1 MDSARRPERRS
12 LNSRSLIA
20 STLLGRHPATL
31 SGKLLVALGELFGIA
46 PGTTR
51 VALTRMV
58 QNRELVNHD
67 GGYTLAGPLAERQK
81 RQDASRQNEVTEQRE
96 WDGLWDQWIVRGEA
110 RSADQRAEFRR
121 AAIAL
126 KLAELRDG
134 VWLRPANLAEDRVS
148 DAVAVLEAQAD
159 RFQARPEEPRLLATT
174 LWDLNQWQLVAA
186 EMLAEIE
193 ADQIDEVPE
202 SFGLAAEVVRHLL
215 YDPALP
221 PDLLG
226 DTWPGADLRAAYNH
240 HERRLQ
246 KALSAFYREN

>member
-58 QNRELVNHD
+58 QNGELVNGD
-67 GGYTLAGPLAERQK
+67 GDYTLAGGLAERQK
-81 RQDASRQNEVTEQRE
+81 RQDASRANEPSQPQE
-96 WDGLWDQWIVRGEA
+96 WDGSWEQWIVRGEA
-110 RSADQRAEFRR
+110 RSADQRADFRR
-121 AAIAL
+121 AAAAL

-134 VWLRPANLAEDRVS
+134 VWMRPANLAADRLPGEVE
-148 DAVAVLEAQAD
+148 VLDTQAD
-159 RFQARPEEPRLLATT
+159 RFETRPEEPLVLAEA
-174 LWDLNQWQLVAA
+174 LWDLGQWQSIAVEL
-186 EMLAEIE
+186 LAEIE

-215 YDPALP
+215 YDPELP
-221 PDLLG
+221 AGLLAMS
-226 DTWPGADLRAAYNH
+226 WPGTGLRFAYNE
-240 HERRLQ
+240 HEGRLQ
-246 KALSAFYREN
+246 TALAAFYRER